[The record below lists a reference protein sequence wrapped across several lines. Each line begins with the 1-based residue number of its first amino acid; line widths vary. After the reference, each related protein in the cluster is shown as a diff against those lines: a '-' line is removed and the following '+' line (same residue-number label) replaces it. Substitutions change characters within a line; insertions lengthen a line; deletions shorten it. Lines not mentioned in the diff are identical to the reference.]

1 MATRRRYRKK
11 YSKRKRKTKRK
22 SRRVKRKSRRR
33 KKSKMMSNRRSK
45 RRRKKRKNR
54 MNNMNLRYLE
64 IDYCS
69 SSGCHYCNETN
80 YMLKK
85 AGVFDDVN
93 VLKDVTT
100 YEGKP
105 IPGYPHFVS
114 KKTGKSFTGYPRTVE
129 NLISKL
135 S

>member
-11 YSKRKRKTKRK
+11 YSKRKRKSNRK

-33 KKSKMMSNRRSK
+33 KKSKRSK
-45 RRRKKRKNR
+45 RRRKNR